1 MAVLLKKAILRIRE
15 QEESVLKIIKIL
27 KVDGRKEMMVPFG
40 LSLTLQYDD
49 KNLDSKTVLKFTY
62 SRVN

>member
-15 QEESVLKIIKIL
+15 QEESVLKIIRIL

-40 LSLTLQYDD
+40 LSLM
-49 KNLDSKTVLKFTY
+49 KTTI
-62 SRVN
+62 